1 MRKHSTTPS
10 KHLNSLQTCCEFQK
24 PALCSA
30 LDTSTF
36 FGTFARSKPSHRV
49 LTDQIHRVDFSIEKH
64 RIHNDERT
72 NREPTIDSG
81 TQKKCRYSGGQ
92 DNRKTRCKVFQDDI
106 RILDNN
112 SYQQSTKGI
121 VQNRQPDR
129 TGVPMEK
136 ICGDRE
142 IWTISIQ
149 THKADDN
156 RVDCQLEIACPQGD
170 GGAFQQFL
178 KVNPSEPRHQ
188 TCHQD

>member
-49 LTDQIHRVDFSIEKH
+49 LTDQIHRVDFSVEKH
-64 RIHNDERT
+64 RIHNDERP

-92 DNRKTRCKVFQDDI
+92 DYRKTRCKVF
-106 RILDNN
+106 
-112 SYQQSTKGI
+112 
-121 VQNRQPDR
+121 QNRQPDR